1 MSRLNICSS
10 LSVHFVVNFVKY
22 SIHIFELFYSC
33 FGFHFSM
40 KLMSRS
46 SFHYCYFDSDSGFD
60 LISFWYTIKLNICS
74 SLLLLLIFL
83 AVKCIVLNG
92 TECYMLVWSVRNGL
106 SA

>member
-1 MSRLNICSS
+1 
-10 LSVHFVVNFVKY
+10 
-22 SIHIFELFYSC
+22 
-33 FGFHFSM
+33 M

-74 SLLLLLIFL
+74 SCLLLLLIFL